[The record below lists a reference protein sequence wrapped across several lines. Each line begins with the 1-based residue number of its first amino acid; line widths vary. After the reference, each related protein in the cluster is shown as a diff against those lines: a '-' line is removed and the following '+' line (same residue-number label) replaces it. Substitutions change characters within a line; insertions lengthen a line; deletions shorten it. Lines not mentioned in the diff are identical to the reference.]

1 MVGAGTCRP
10 ARAGSGAE
18 IRQIMTGNRTR
29 NFLLEL
35 TSINLVDVS
44 PSGAIQLKFSASNR
58 FLELSV
64 ALNETNRQ

>member
-1 MVGAGTCRP
+1 MVGAGPGRL

-18 IRQIMTGNRTR
+18 IRPITTGNRTR
-29 NFLLEL
+29 NFLIGFK
-35 TSINLVDVS
+35 SINLVDVS